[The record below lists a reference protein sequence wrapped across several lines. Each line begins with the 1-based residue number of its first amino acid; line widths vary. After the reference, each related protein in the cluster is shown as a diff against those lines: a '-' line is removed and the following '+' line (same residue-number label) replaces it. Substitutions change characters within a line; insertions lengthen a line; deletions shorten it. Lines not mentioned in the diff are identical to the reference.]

1 MYQKESSCLGA
12 EESRRS
18 MVLSSSPLYHHPE
31 VRLLVPDFTVS
42 LGPAVHVVCYFL
54 FSLIFAPSLYIYVVL
69 FNGIPKAA
77 REAKKYIEKRKEEKM
92 ISQKRELHELPCLL
106 NLGLLDPGSTTLIS
120 LSWSP
125 FCFFFWNII
134 CSDSCYE
141 LSCFSAS
148 LFPASLIHPY
158 LIYSA
163 RWCLQFV
170 LCVLKGRVSQDSLP
184 PFPEQQTHL
193 GPW

>member
-1 MYQKESSCLGA
+1 MPGCRGEQAQHGSVFLTSLSPPWGEAISPRFYSFAVSGSSCNLLFFVQPYF
-12 EESRRS
+12 RS
-18 MVLSSSPLYHHPE
+18 
-31 VRLLVPDFTVS
+31 FT
-42 LGPAVHVVCYFL
+42 L
-54 FSLIFAPSLYIYVVL
+54 YVVL

-148 LFPASLIHPY
+148 LFPASLIHPS